1 MPTLKKWYKL
11 DACNESVLSR
21 DVHGYCK
28 DASRFLSGLQTKAD
42 SNTSSISIS
51 VPQDL
56 SDWRLK
62 NNLLNI
68 FKLSYY
74 NKNP

>member
-21 DVHGYCK
+21 DVHGYFK
-28 DASRFLSGLQTKAD
+28 DASRLLSGLQTKVD
-42 SNTSSISIS
+42 SNTWSISIS
-51 VPQDL
+51 AQDL